1 MQRFAND
8 VAINRKAKIGTYL
21 TLGGFGLLIVSLVLS
36 FRFETVTYLSLGS
49 ALIGVIFTQTGVS
62 LSNKWGR
69 SPRVDEIIDGA
80 LKGMGSEYALFHYSL
95 GSDHVLFT
103 TSKAFVLIPCLQEGE
118 ITYED
123 GKWWQAK
130 ERRGKI
136 RRKEIKRINSDA
148 EMDVRASKKKISRL
162 VNDETETEIA
172 PLLVFLN
179 PDAKLNAQGSIP
191 PGVHH
196 KKLKS
201 YLRKNKAGSRSMP
214 IVAKISESL
223 GY

>member
-49 ALIGVIFTQTGVS
+49 ALIGVVFTQTGVS

-80 LKGMGSEYALFHYSL
+80 LKGLGAEYALFHYSL

-103 TSKAFVLIPCLQEGE
+103 TSKALVLIPCLQEGE

-123 GKWWQAK
+123 AKWWLAK

-136 RRKEIKRINSDA
+136 RRKEIKRIRSDA
-148 EMDVRASKKKISRL
+148 EMDASATKRKISRL

-179 PDAKLNAQGSIP
+179 PNAKLNAQVSIP
-191 PGVHH
+191 PGVHY

-201 YLRKNKAGSRSMP
+201 YLRKNKAGPRSMP
-214 IVAKISESL
+214 IVVKISESL

>member
-80 LKGMGSEYALFHYSL
+80 LKGMGSEYALYHYSL

-103 TSKAFVLIPCLQEGE
+103 PSKAFVLIPYLQEGE
-118 ITYED
+118 ISYED
-123 GKWWQAK
+123 GKWWEAK
-130 ERRGKI
+130 ERRGKL
-136 RRKEIKRINSDA
+136 RRKAIKRIQSDS
-148 EMDVRASKKKISRL
+148 EMDVRSTKRKISRL
-162 VNDETETEIA
+162 VPDETETEIA
-172 PLLVFLN
+172 PLLVFLH
-179 PDAKLNAQGSIP
+179 PKAKLKAQGSIP
-191 PGVHH
+191 PAVHH

-201 YLRKNKAGSRSMP
+201 YLRKNKVGSLSMP

-223 GY
+223 GF

>member
-69 SPRVDEIIDGA
+69 HPRADEIIDGA

-118 ITYED
+118 ISYED
-123 GKWWQAK
+123 GKWWEAK

-148 EMDVRASKKKISRL
+148 EMDVRASERKINRL
-162 VNDETETEIA
+162 VHDEIDIEIA
-172 PLLVFLN
+172 PLLVFMHPN
-179 PDAKLNAQGSIP
+179 AKLMAQGSIP

-201 YLRKNKAGSRSMP
+201 YLRKNKAGSLRMP
-214 IVAKISESL
+214 IVAKVSESL